1 MFDSLTS
8 DVGVEIVMMKIFM
21 KSLIEFISS
30 SIFSKINVF
39 WFYRP
44 PQSLH
49 SNMSIHLPFPFILIL
64 ISLDLRIETNV
75 FKVYWEPWSVLKVS
89 GFPNGRASSNA
100 STQKDESI
108 ELEICHP
115 TTKREKISLTATK
128 VCNIRTPDL
137 IHSFYD
143 SIFQQI
149 RINRITLCSNRCS
162 FSGINRN
169 NTHLLQEPLNPFSV
183 DFISK
188 PFPHSSHLTRPIIG
202 LV

>member
-75 FKVYWEPWSVLKVS
+75 FKVY
-89 GFPNGRASSNA
+89 
-100 STQKDESI
+100 
-108 ELEICHP
+108 
-115 TTKREKISLTATK
+115 
-128 VCNIRTPDL
+128 
-137 IHSFYD
+137 
-143 SIFQQI
+143 
-149 RINRITLCSNRCS
+149 
-162 FSGINRN
+162 
-169 NTHLLQEPLNPFSV
+169 
-183 DFISK
+183 
-188 PFPHSSHLTRPIIG
+188 
-202 LV
+202 